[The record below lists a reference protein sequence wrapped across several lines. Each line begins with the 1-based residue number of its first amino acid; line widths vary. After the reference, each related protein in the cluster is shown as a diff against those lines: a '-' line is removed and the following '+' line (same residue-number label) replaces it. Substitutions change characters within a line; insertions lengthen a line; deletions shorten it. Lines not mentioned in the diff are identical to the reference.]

1 MRLFESHLDLS
12 EAARGAAVALGNF
25 DGVHR
30 GHAAVIGLARAAA
43 QTGSTPLGVVTFEP
57 HPRQIFQPTTHPF
70 RLTPLSAK
78 TRLIAELGV
87 DVLYALPFDL
97 AFSQI
102 TAEDF
107 IHDVLVGALGV
118 RHVVAGYDYE
128 FGHKRAGNV
137 ALLERA
143 AGEGLFG
150 FTPAEA
156 VHAEDGEVYSS
167 TRIRTFLEAGSPER
181 AAELLGRPYAIEGV
195 VQTGDRRG
203 STIGFPTANVDPGE
217 YLRPAFGVY
226 VVRVRLTD
234 GRWFGGVANF
244 GQRPTVDGFTL
255 LLESHLF
262 DCNDDLYGTEIR
274 VELLHFIRTERKFDG
289 LDALKA
295 QIAADSESARA
306 WLEA

>member
-1 MRLFESHLDLS
+1 MRLFESYLDLPDG
-12 EAARGAAVALGNF
+12 ARGAAVALGNF

-30 GHAAVIGLARAAA
+30 GHAAVIELAGAAA

-57 HPRQIFQPTTHPF
+57 HPRQVFQPTTHPF
-70 RLTPLSAK
+70 RLTPLAAK
-78 TRLIAELGV
+78 ARLIAELGV
-87 DVLYALPFDL
+87 DLLFALPFDL
-97 AFSQI
+97 KFSQI
-102 TAEDF
+102 TADDF
-107 IHDVLVGALGV
+107 VQDILVGTLGV
-118 RHVVAGYDYE
+118 THVVAGYDYE

-156 VHAEDGEVYSS
+156 VHADDGEVYSS

-195 VQTGDRRG
+195 VEPGDRRG
-203 STIGFPTANVDPGE
+203 RAIGFPTANVDPGE
-217 YLRPAFGVY
+217 YLRPALGVY

-244 GQRPTVDGFTL
+244 GRRPTVDGFKL

-262 DCNDDLYGTEIR
+262 DCTEDLYGSEIR
-274 VELLHFIRTERKFDG
+274 VELLHFIRAERKFDG

-295 QIAADSESARA
+295 QIAADSQDARA

>member
-1 MRLFESHLDLS
+1 MRLYESHSDLPDT
-12 EAARGAAVALGNF
+12 ARGAAVALGNF

-30 GHAAVIGLARAAA
+30 GHAAVIGLAGAAA
-43 QTGSTPLGVVTFEP
+43 QTSSAPLGVVTFEP

-87 DVLYALPFDL
+87 DLLYALPFDL

-102 TAEDF
+102 TAEAF

-118 RHVVAGYDYE
+118 THVVAGYDYE
-128 FGHKRAGNV
+128 FGHKRVGNV

-143 AGEGLFG
+143 AGDGLFG
-150 FTPAEA
+150 FTPAAA

-181 AAELLGRPYAIEGV
+181 ATELLGRPYAIEGV
-195 VQTGDRRG
+195 VLRGDRRG
-203 STIGFPTANVDPGE
+203 RSIGFPTANVDPGE

-244 GQRPTVDGFTL
+244 GQRPTVDGFKL

-262 DCNDDLYGTEIR
+262 DCDEDLYGSEIR